1 MATNRPPRPPR
12 VPAPPQVPALA
23 TPPSGFPGGGIAQPP
38 PPPPAGNPKQ
48 QGRVTRYLTS
58 KKNIAGSVGA
68 LAGLGLFFAGIVAP
82 PLWPVVVGGLYGM
95 GALLAPKERPANL
108 RADMDV
114 KDLDKSLNGLLKRI
128 HGQLP
133 QPLEAKVQGIA
144 STILG
149 ILPRTGE
156 LAPGSQ
162 ELFILQ
168 RTVTDYLPTSLQ
180 AYMDLPRTYAM
191 LKPLRGTKTA
201 QQVLGD
207 QLDLLQQQMNEVADA
222 VAQND
227 ADKLLAQG
235 RFLEEKFG
243 RSDLSIDQGQTPAV
257 GLDPNPNQLPA
268 EGPSG
273 RRYGGVP

>member
-1 MATNRPPRPPR
+1 
-12 VPAPPQVPALA
+12 VPIASTS
-23 TPPSGFPGGGIAQPP
+23 TPPSGFPGGGIPQAPLNPPGPP
-38 PPPPAGNPKQ
+38 PNQP
-48 QGRVTRYLTS
+48 GRVTKYLTS

-82 PLWPVVVGGLYGM
+82 PLWPVVVGGLYGV
-95 GALLAPKERPANL
+95 GALLAPRERKAADL
-108 RADMDV
+108 RSDMDV
-114 KDLDKSLNGLLKRI
+114 KDLNKSLNGLLKQV

-144 STILG
+144 ATIQG
-149 ILPRTGE
+149 ILPRTGQ
-156 LAPGSQ
+156 LSPGSQ

-201 QQVLGD
+201 AQVLGD

-243 RSDLSIDQGQTPAV
+243 RSDLSIDQGQTPAI
-257 GLDPNPNQLPA
+257 GLGPNPGQA
-268 EGPSG
+268 GTEGPSG
-273 RRYGGVP
+273 RSYGGVP

>member
-1 MATNRPPRPPR
+1 
-12 VPAPPQVPALA
+12 VPTAPQVPIASTS
-23 TPPSGFPGGGIAQPP
+23 TPPSGFPGGGIPQAPLT
-38 PPPPAGNPKQ
+38 PPAGPKRPA
-48 QGRVTRYLTS
+48 GFTRYLTS

-95 GALLAPKERPANL
+95 GALLAPREKPADL

-114 KDLDKSLNGLLKRI
+114 KDLDKSLNALLKQV

-133 QPLEAKVQGIA
+133 QPLEAKVRGIA
-144 STILG
+144 ATIQG

-201 QQVLGD
+201 AQVLGD

-227 ADKLLAQG
+227 ADRLLAQG

-243 RSDLSIDQGQTPAV
+243 RSDLSIDQGQPPAI
-257 GLDPNPNQLPA
+257 GLDPKP